1 MSEMRSLDI
10 RTLEIR
16 LAASTDADAACDILR
31 RSIVE
36 CCVQDHQ
43 NDPAILEA
51 WLGNKTP
58 QMVANWFS
66 SPTNF
71 SLVAV
76 SEGTVVG
83 VALLTGAGK
92 LALCYL
98 LPEARGQGVGSA
110 LLARM
115 EQQACGWG
123 VKALQLHSTAAGQAF
138 FASRGYLDAGKV
150 RSPYGVDTTFYWKQ
164 LEDGGAGPAADP
176 AKRKRFCNCNN
187 A

>member
-1 MSEMRSLDI
+1 MS
-10 RTLEIR
+10 LEIR
-16 LAASTDADAACDILR
+16 IAASTDAFAACNVLR
-31 RSIVE
+31 RSITE
-36 CCVQDHQ
+36 CCELDHR
-43 NDPAILEA
+43 NDAAILDA

-71 SLVAV
+71 SLVALDGG
-76 SEGTVVG
+76 ELVG

-98 LPEARGQGVGSA
+98 LPEARGKGIGKA

-115 EQQACGWG
+115 EDQACGWG
-123 VKALQLHSTAAGQAF
+123 VKALQLHSTLGGAPF
-138 FASRGYLDAGKV
+138 FASQGYVEAGKV
-150 RSPYGVDTTFYWKQ
+150 RSPYGVETTFYWKQ
-164 LEDGGAGPAADP
+164 LDNGPELGADAAVP
-176 AKRKRFCNCNN
+176 GKRKRFCNCNS

>member
-1 MSEMRSLDI
+1 MS
-10 RTLEIR
+10 LEIR
-16 LAASTDADAACDILR
+16 SLEVRIAASTDADAACSVLR
-31 RSIVE
+31 RSITE
-36 CCVQDHQ
+36 CCELDHK
-43 NDPAILEA
+43 NDPAILDA

-76 SEGTVVG
+76 SEGVVVG

-98 LPEARGQGVGSA
+98 LPEASGQGVGKA
-110 LLARM
+110 LLARV
-115 EQQACGWG
+115 EEQACSWG
-123 VKALQLHSTAAGQAF
+123 VKALQLHSTATGQEF
-138 FASRGYLDAGKV
+138 FARRGYVDAGKV
-150 RSPYGVDTTFYWKQ
+150 RSPYGVETVFFWKQ
-164 LEDGGAGPAADP
+164 LDDAGAPDA
-176 AKRKRFCNCNN
+176 AKRKRFCNCNS